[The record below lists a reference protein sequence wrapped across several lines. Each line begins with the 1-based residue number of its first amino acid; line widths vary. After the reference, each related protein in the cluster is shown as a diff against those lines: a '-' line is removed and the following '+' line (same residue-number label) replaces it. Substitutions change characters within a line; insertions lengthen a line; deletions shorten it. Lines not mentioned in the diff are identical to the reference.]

1 MAYARRRSTRRST
14 SSSRYRPAARRS
26 YTATRRKRAP
36 ARKRASSARQQVVK
50 LVIEHT
56 GMSEVQRPLGLMA
69 NADRADKNKKKTF

>member
-1 MAYARRRSTRRST
+1 MAYARRSTKRRS

-36 ARKRASSARQQVVK
+36 ARKRASSSRGQIVK

-56 GMSEVQRPLGLMA
+56 MPNDVQRPQLLMA
-69 NADRADKNKKKTF
+69 NADKADRNKKKTF